1 MRSADADGMLGTTMS
16 RAPWS
21 DDPLRLREVLAR
33 TATLACEHR
42 VPSVIVG
49 FAAGEGDR
57 LFPDFVAFVES
68 ELRVEDSVFR
78 LTRDRALLFLTDV
91 ELEQSRAIVE
101 RLIAGFRREFP
112 TASRMH
118 AGDGFDWP
126 ALRIRYYDVPRG
138 TLDLTVKQVLPAIFA
153 PATPLAD

>member
-1 MRSADADGMLGTTMS
+1 MLGASMS
-16 RAPWS
+16 RTPWS

-33 TATLACEHR
+33 TATLASEHR

-49 FAAGEGDR
+49 FSSGEGDR

-78 LTRDRALLFLTDV
+78 LTRDRALLFLTDI
-91 ELEQSRAIVE
+91 ELDQARAVVE
-101 RLIAGFRREFP
+101 RLMAGFRREFP
-112 TASRMH
+112 MAES
-118 AGDGFDWP
+118 P
-126 ALRIRYYDVPRG
+126 AIRLRYFAVPRG

-153 PATPLAD
+153 PATPLED

>member
-1 MRSADADGMLGTTMS
+1 MLAAAMS

-33 TATLACEHR
+33 TATLASDHR

-49 FAAGEGDR
+49 FSSGEGDR

-91 ELEQSRAIVE
+91 DPEQARSVVE
-101 RLIAGFRREFP
+101 RLVAGFRREFP
-112 TASRMH
+112 TA
-118 AGDGFDWP
+118 DGP
-126 ALRIRYYDVPRG
+126 GIRIRYFDVPRG

-153 PATPLAD
+153 PATPLED